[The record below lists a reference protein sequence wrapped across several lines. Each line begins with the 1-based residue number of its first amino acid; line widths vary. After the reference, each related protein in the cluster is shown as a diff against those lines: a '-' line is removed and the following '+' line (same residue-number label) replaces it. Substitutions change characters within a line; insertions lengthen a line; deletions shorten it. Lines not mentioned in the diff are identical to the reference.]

1 MDKCKPGHVSTY
13 RVKLAQVAGTRLSKF
28 QYLTPDLAQIFLN
41 VVAKKDMLNMTSLEA
56 PCGLRKIL
64 IHNNK

>member
-28 QYLTPDLAQIFLN
+28 QYLTPDLAPIFLN
-41 VVAKKDMLNMTSLEA
+41 VVAKKDMLKVTS
-56 PCGLRKIL
+56 GRF
-64 IHNNK
+64 